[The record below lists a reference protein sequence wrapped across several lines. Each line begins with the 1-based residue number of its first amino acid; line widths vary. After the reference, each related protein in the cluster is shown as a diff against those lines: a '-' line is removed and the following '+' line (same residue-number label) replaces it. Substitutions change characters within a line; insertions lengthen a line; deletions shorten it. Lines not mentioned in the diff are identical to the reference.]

1 MPDPFTELALVAA
14 IPWEWAGRNF
24 ALLSIVS
31 TLIVLI
37 VLPALI
43 LAKYVR
49 LILPLVKETQP
60 PLSKGPL
67 DFPRLRGEEVD
78 FCTFDGLT
86 LRGLILT
93 GQHNGHPK
101 GMVLFAHEFRSD
113 RQSCAR
119 YCHPLLAAGYDV
131 FSIDFRG
138 HGESSGQEGYEPR
151 QWVTDRELLD
161 FEAAL
166 AWISVWLEERGR
178 SPEVG
183 AFGISRGAA
192 TAIVVAVT
200 HPRVRALACDGVFST
215 DALLE
220 HLMKRWAY
228 IFAKVR
234 FVYANHP
241 PAFWKFLRWA
251 VFKVAGR
258 QLRCTFPSV
267 RKALMR
273 MPPRPILFVHGERD
287 SYISVDHVRDL
298 YALAGQPKELW
309 IVPKARHNQ
318 AVMASPDQY
327 AHRTV
332 AFFDRYLAGEEPIED
347 VPMVDT
353 VVAGASRPFRV
364 SPAGA
369 LVPEPLPPV
378 HHDAD
383 AAVSDDHP

>member
-1 MPDPFTELALVAA
+1 MPDPFSELALVAA

-31 TLIVLI
+31 TLTVLI
-37 VLPALI
+37 VLPAPI

-49 LILPLVKETQP
+49 LLLPLVKETQP

-67 DFPRLRGEEVD
+67 DFNLLRGENIE
-78 FCTFDGLT
+78 FRTFDGLA

-138 HGESSGQEGYEPR
+138 HGESSGQDGYEPR

-178 SPEVG
+178 SPEIG

-192 TAIVVAVT
+192 TAIAAAVT
-200 HPRVRALACDGVFST
+200 HPQVRALVCDGVFST

-220 HLMKRWAY
+220 TLGAD
-228 IFAKVR
+228 
-234 FVYANHP
+234 P
-241 PAFWKFLRWA
+241 FLSIR
-251 VFKVAGR
+251 
-258 QLRCTFPSV
+258 LSV
-267 RKALMR
+267 V
-273 MPPRPILFVHGERD
+273 RPI
-287 SYISVDHVRDL
+287 S
-298 YALAGQPKELW
+298 
-309 IVPKARHNQ
+309 
-318 AVMASPDQY
+318 
-327 AHRTV
+327 
-332 AFFDRYLAGEEPIED
+332 
-347 VPMVDT
+347 
-353 VVAGASRPFRV
+353 SRVYNLTCFAP
-364 SPAGA
+364 
-369 LVPEPLPPV
+369 
-378 HHDAD
+378 
-383 AAVSDDHP
+383 